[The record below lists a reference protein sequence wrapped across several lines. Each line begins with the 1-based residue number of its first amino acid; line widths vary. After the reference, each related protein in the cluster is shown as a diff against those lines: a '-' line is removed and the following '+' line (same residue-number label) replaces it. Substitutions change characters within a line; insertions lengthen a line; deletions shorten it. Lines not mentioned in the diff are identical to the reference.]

1 MKTTDSRKYATP
13 QASVLEIRCAS
24 VLLLSGIDSLSIDN
38 SIGSLDEVTFDGLNE
53 DFI

>member
-24 VLLLSGIDSLSIDN
+24 VLLLSGIDSLSIDET
-38 SIGSLDEVTFDGLNE
+38 IGSLGEVSFDGLNE